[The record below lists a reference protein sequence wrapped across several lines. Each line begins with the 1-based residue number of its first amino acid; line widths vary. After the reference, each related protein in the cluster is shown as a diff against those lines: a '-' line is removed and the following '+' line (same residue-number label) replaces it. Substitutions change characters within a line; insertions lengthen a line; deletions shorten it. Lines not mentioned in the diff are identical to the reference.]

1 MKRKSNLQL
10 KVRKVFKAHKVLW
23 LLAIGYWL
31 SASSCHNKSD
41 NGNVSNADSTKA
53 ATETPVVVPAF
64 NADSAY
70 DYTKTQVDFGPRIPG
85 TKAHKECLD
94 FIVAEL
100 EKDSLHPVIQ
110 RTKARTFDGKSFEID
125 NVIAQSQPNNN
136 IRIMLC
142 THWDTRPWA
151 DLDSTNIDEP
161 FDGADDGASGVA
173 MLLELAHHLKNAGI
187 GVDLVFFDL
196 EDYGQQEGVNDEDTK
211 YPPQDNTWCL
221 GSQYWAKN
229 LPANYI
235 MPRYG
240 ILLDMVG
247 GKGAVFPMEGTSMQ
261 YAPKVVDKI
270 WDIAAHI
277 GYGNYFTYDRTPPT
291 IDDHLYVNKIAGIP
305 TIDIVHYVANSR
317 DYPYFH
323 HKHSDNMNVIN
334 KGTLKMVGNLLLN
347 VIYREKNSSEA
358 P

>member
-1 MKRKSNLQL
+1 MKRKSSPQL
-10 KVRKVFKAHKVLW
+10 KVHKVLW

-31 SASSCHNKSD
+31 SATSCHNGQN
-41 NGNVSNADSTKA
+41 NGNVSNADSAKTIA
-53 ATETPVVVPAF
+53 DIPVNVPVF
-64 NADSAY
+64 NVDSAY
-70 DYTKTQVDFGPRIPG
+70 YFTKAQVDFGPRIPG
-85 TKAHKECLD
+85 SKAHKECLD

-110 RTKARTFDGKSFEID
+110 KTKARTFDGKYYEID
-125 NVIAQSQPNNN
+125 NVIAHSEPKNNA
-136 IRIMLC
+136 RIMFC

-151 DLDSTNIDEP
+151 DMDNIDPTKP
-161 FDGADDGASGVA
+161 FDGADDGASGVG

-196 EDYGQQEGVNDEDTK
+196 EDYGQQNGVNDEDTK
-211 YPPQDNTWCL
+211 YLPQDDTWCL

-229 LPANYI
+229 LPNDYI

-247 GKGAVFPMEGTSMQ
+247 GKDAVFPTEGTSDSF
-261 YAPKVVDKI
+261 APQIVNKV
-270 WDIAAHI
+270 WGIAAQL
-277 GYGNYFTYDRTPPT
+277 GYSNYFTRDRTVPT
-291 IDDHLYVNKIAGIP
+291 IDDHLYVNKLANIP
-305 TIDIVHYVANSR
+305 TIDIVHWVAKTR

-323 HKHSDNMNVIN
+323 HKHSDNMSVID
-334 KGTLKMVGNLLLN
+334 KSTMKVVGTILLN
-347 VIYREKNSSEA
+347 VIYREKNSSQT